1 MTKKFFALVMALV
14 LLMGCFSACG
24 GKTDSEVPKEP
35 DSSAEEPGVETRDIN
50 GLTLP
55 FCEEK
60 EELNILMVYDS
71 QLVEDLNEIAGIQ
84 AMEEATHVH
93 VNWMT
98 YTQAEMPEKFQQLL
112 ATGEYFDIMFPGGV
126 ESYPG
131 GYEQGIEDGVL
142 VDMDEYIH
150 QYMPNYLG
158 LLESNTEAMK
168 QATYDDGKLHAVRV
182 IHGTDEGVKHP
193 GAIMGPAYRADIL
206 KEMDEEVP
214 ETIDELHDLLVKC
227 RDRGM
232 AAPTTLQADGGT
244 TLSLAWG
251 VNTDWSTEFWQ
262 YDSKTGKVCFA
273 PFAERW
279 DDWLD
284 TMRDWYAEGLIDKNF
299 TVGSPLLSGDYSN
312 FENDETM
319 FIDYW
324 FYHIMGNELYKQGY
338 ISNEDIDIQPVAGIV
353 LNKGDDPIKC
363 AGDACVQQEIFV
375 AAQAID
381 KIDIISKWLD
391 YQYTKEGID
400 YRYYGIEGESYTV
413 DENGNYAFTDAILN
427 DPNGLSISDALGK
440 YAVRNYCGFQS
451 HSAEDAVTI
460 ATASESAVSGIESVQ
475 IWASPEVTIH
485 VPSGVS
491 LNKEE
496 KDFCSK
502 YMTDIITLLEERMVK
517 YILGT
522 DTSPHEEFRD
532 KLREFHIE
540 ECTQYYQDACDRYN
554 AR

>member
-84 AMEEATHVH
+84 AMEEATNVH

-182 IHGTDEGVKHP
+182 IHGTD
-193 GAIMGPAYRADIL
+193 
-206 KEMDEEVP
+206 
-214 ETIDELHDLLVKC
+214 
-227 RDRGM
+227 
-232 AAPTTLQADGGT
+232 
-244 TLSLAWG
+244 
-251 VNTDWSTEFWQ
+251 
-262 YDSKTGKVCFA
+262 
-273 PFAERW
+273 
-279 DDWLD
+279 
-284 TMRDWYAEGLIDKNF
+284 
-299 TVGSPLLSGDYSN
+299 
-312 FENDETM
+312 
-319 FIDYW
+319 
-324 FYHIMGNELYKQGY
+324 
-338 ISNEDIDIQPVAGIV
+338 
-353 LNKGDDPIKC
+353 
-363 AGDACVQQEIFV
+363 
-375 AAQAID
+375 
-381 KIDIISKWLD
+381 
-391 YQYTKEGID
+391 
-400 YRYYGIEGESYTV
+400 
-413 DENGNYAFTDAILN
+413 
-427 DPNGLSISDALGK
+427 
-440 YAVRNYCGFQS
+440 
-451 HSAEDAVTI
+451 
-460 ATASESAVSGIESVQ
+460 
-475 IWASPEVTIH
+475 
-485 VPSGVS
+485 
-491 LNKEE
+491 
-496 KDFCSK
+496 
-502 YMTDIITLLEERMVK
+502 
-517 YILGT
+517 
-522 DTSPHEEFRD
+522 
-532 KLREFHIE
+532 
-540 ECTQYYQDACDRYN
+540 
-554 AR
+554 